1 MTLFDAFSALNALI
15 DTVRAAFAAR
25 DQAKLDRA
33 LQDILSSLIEA
44 KSQTMQA
51 IDHVLQLQKAL
62 ADAQREIVELRAAQE
77 DAQHYE
83 LHAVRPGVFAY
94 AYRPQGHGDRTPAH
108 YLCQPCK
115 DQGVKSVLR
124 LQADGSASCPIQPAH
139 NIHGPDGAALWHPGF
154 SAVRP

>member
-25 DQAKLDRA
+25 DQVKLN
-33 LQDILSSLIEA
+33 E
-44 KSQTMQA
+44 
-51 IDHVLQLQKAL
+51 AL
-62 ADAQREIVELRAAQE
+62 ADIQSNLIAANSATLQAMQRTLELEQALSEAQREIMKLHAAQE

-83 LHAVRPGVFAY
+83 LHALQSGALVY
-94 AYRPQGHGDRTPAH
+94 AYRPHGDGDRTPAH

-124 LQADGSASCPIQPAH
+124 LHADGSASCPREPAH
-139 NIHGPDGAALWHPGF
+139 NIHGPGGPALAHPGF
-154 SAVRP
+154 SPLRP